1 MMKKGSPR
9 EPRQQPKL
17 GELLVQ
23 ESLVTREQLEEALAA
38 QKKQQVY
45 MPLGEV
51 CIDLK
56 FITRDQLRKII
67 SAHKKRIPIGE
78 LLANLGLVTP
88 QQVEESLQE
97 QKAAGKKLG
106 EVLIEKGFLTE
117 KALISALN
125 MQLGVPKITP
135 HPSLIDKS
143 LLKGVNENFLRKNQ
157 ALPAFKQG
165 KELTVLMA
173 DPLNEAAIRDLE
185 KFFAC
190 TIQPA
195 IASAEE
201 IQNAITQCFR
211 INPATGMAEEKVEK
225 DLVIGQTDLSAQ
237 TGDTTIGIV
246 NYIIS
251 DAFKERAS
259 DIHIEAQEKGLRV
272 RNRVDGV
279 LYHKTD
285 LPQFLAPA
293 VISRIKVLCGL
304 DIAEKRRHQDGRI
317 EARVMGQEIDLRV
330 STYAGVYGESIVIRV
345 LQRQTS
351 LIDLDALGF
360 SPANRAKYAA
370 LLEHPSGIMLVTGPT
385 GSGKTTTL
393 YASLSYLNSMFRK
406 IITVED
412 PVEYT
417 LDGIVQGH
425 LDPKL
430 GLSYVDFLKS
440 MMRQDP
446 DVLMVGEIRERASA
460 EAVIQAALTGHK
472 VLTTFHTDDTAG
484 ALLRM
489 IDIGIE
495 PYLISST
502 VAAVL
507 TQRLVRV
514 LCPNCRQPFV
524 PREEILAAFLVDPGA
539 LESLTFYQPKG
550 CMHCNGTGFKGR
562 IGLHELLII
571 NDPIREAISS
581 RSTSTQIRL
590 VAREHARLISMR
602 EDGLYKATQG
612 LTTLEE
618 IMRVVFH
625 HESDAMT
632 PRGVAEVIA
641 LCEGKDGGDARAPW
655 TAQESAPETRKRV
668 ALDTAPGVFTSGDA
682 SAPVLEGE
690 AYRVRFDANTVE
702 SETERI
708 ADFFEAYRKIKEN
721 LGETIDPETMG
732 DFADFIV
739 DTVNRLRTSEGAA
752 FAEFSLH
759 VRDNKDRIF
768 VETLMPPR
776 QPPGGPASL
785 ETGLRQVGFL
795 K

>member
-1 MMKKGSPR
+1 MKKDSPQTSR
-9 EPRQQPKL
+9 APSKI
-17 GELLVQ
+17 GDLLVKDG
-23 ESLVTREQLEEALAA
+23 LITAEQLQEALAV
-38 QKKQQVY
+38 QKKQQLY

-51 CIDLK
+51 CVDLN
-56 FITRDQLRKII
+56 FISRAQLKKTL
-67 SAHKKRIPIGE
+67 SVHQKRISIGE
-78 LLANLGLVTP
+78 LLSNLGLVTP
-88 QQVEESLQE
+88 EQVQQCLAE
-97 QKAAGKKLG
+97 QKSSGKKLG
-106 EVLIEKGFLTE
+106 QVLVEKGFLNE

-143 LLKGVNENFLRKNQ
+143 LLKGVNEAFLRKNE

-165 KELTVLMA
+165 NELTVLMS
-173 DPLNEAAIRDLE
+173 DPLNENAIRDLE

-190 TIQPA
+190 KIQPA

-201 IQNAITQCFR
+201 IQNAITQCYR
-211 INPATGMAEEKVEK
+211 ADPGTASGSMREPQK
-225 DLVIGQTDLSAQ
+225 DLIIGQTDLSAE

-259 DIHIEAQEKGLRV
+259 DIHIESQEKGLRV
-272 RNRVDGV
+272 RFRIDGV

-285 LPQFLAPA
+285 LPLFMAPS

-304 DIAEKRRHQDGRI
+304 DIAERRRHQDGRI
-317 EARVMGQEIDLRV
+317 EAKVMDKEVDLRV
-330 STYAGVYGESIVIRV
+330 STYAAVYGESVVIRI
-345 LQRQTS
+345 LQRQTT
-351 LIDLDALGF
+351 LIELDTLGF
-360 SPANRAKYAA
+360 NPANRATYKE
-370 LLEHPSGIMLVTGPT
+370 LLEHPSGILLVTGPT

-393 YASLSYLNSMFRK
+393 YASLNYLNNSFRK

-446 DVLMVGEIRERASA
+446 DVLMVGEIREQAGA

-472 VLTTFHTDDTAG
+472 VLSTFHTDDTAG
-484 ALLRM
+484 ALIRLM
-489 IDIGIE
+489 DIGID

-514 LCPNCRQPFV
+514 LCQNCRQPFM
-524 PREEILAAFLVDPGA
+524 PRQELLASFLVEPRGVEA
-539 LESLTFYQPKG
+539 YTFYQPKG

-562 IGLHELLII
+562 IGLHELLVV
-571 NDPIREAISS
+571 NDAIREAIFSH
-581 RSTSTQIRL
+581 STSTQIRL
-590 VAREHARLISMR
+590 IAREHAHLVSMR
-602 EDGLYKATQG
+602 EDGFYKATQG
-612 LTTLEE
+612 VTTLEE

-625 HESDAMT
+625 QESDTMT
-632 PRGVAEVIA
+632 PRPASEVIA
-641 LCEGKDGGDARAPW
+641 LCEGTDLKKATAGARGKPSKPAREKAPPERAPEPIF
-655 TAQESAPETRKRV
+655 TAAAAAGSA
-668 ALDTAPGVFTSGDA
+668 A
-682 SAPVLEGE
+682 EGE
-690 AYRVRFDANTVE
+690 AYRIRFDANTIE
-702 SETERI
+702 SEPERI
-708 ADFFEAYRKIKEN
+708 ADFFHTYCAIKER
-721 LGETIDPETMG
+721 LGETIDAGLLG
-732 DFADFIV
+732 DFVDFIV
-739 DTVNRLRTSEGAA
+739 DTVKRLRTTEGADY
-752 FAEFSLH
+752 AEFSLH
-759 VRDNKDRIF
+759 VRDHKDRIF
-768 VETLMPPR
+768 VETLVSPKTPP
-776 QPPGGPASL
+776 PTGASR